1 MNKLIFNTILILT
14 LTISA
19 AAASETNNI
28 NQQELIKSNQN
39 LFEEKQFTVTAK
51 FVNIEHI
58 FENEY
63 YLIFKMQKG
72 PAVKLYVSFPD
83 EKMEEFNFLVEKG
96 DRIAANRK
104 MKNKNFIIKYTQ
116 KHEEDENT
124 GAPRTRNYIDSIE
137 LKK

>member
-1 MNKLIFNTILILT
+1 MLKLFFHTLLILT
-14 LTISA
+14 VTIAIGAPVEKNNGTSQKEKQLTI
-19 AAASETNNI
+19 
-28 NQQELIKSNQN
+28 
-39 LFEEKQFTVTAK
+39 TAK
-51 FVNIEHI
+51 FINIEHI

-63 YLIFKMQKG
+63 YLIFKTQKG
-72 PAVKLYVSFPD
+72 PAVKLYVAFPD
-83 EKMEEFNFLVEKG
+83 EKIEEFNFLVEKG

-104 MKNKNFIIKYTQ
+104 MKNKTFIIKYTQ